1 MRTDLLI
8 GGEWIPSPRRQPV
21 LDKYTG
27 ATIVDFSV
35 ADREHVS
42 AAVAAAQ
49 KAFDQGPP
57 VPYARYEILSRAA
70 ALLEA
75 RREQFADTIVRE
87 AGFTKSDAANECRRA
102 VETLRVSA
110 EEAKRIKGEMIPIS
124 GAPGQ
129 ERRLAF
135 TLRVPLGVVC
145 AITPFNSPL
154 NTVIHKVAPG
164 FAAGN
169 AVVLKPSSYT
179 PLSSSLLCEVLVD
192 AGVPP
197 GFINLVHGP
206 GGSLGEWLLAEPAVK
221 FFTFTGSTAV
231 GRWIQGA
238 AGLRRTQMECGS
250 IASTIVCADADI
262 ERALPRL
269 LAAAFRKAGQVCTS
283 IQRLYVERTV
293 FDRFAA
299 RFVAAVE
306 KDVRLGDPA
315 ADGTFVGP
323 LIDPH
328 EADRIASWISEA
340 RDLGASVLTGG
351 QREGYA
357 LVRPAVLTD
366 VNDQMSV
373 FSREAFGPLVCL
385 VPFDKFEDAIRSIN
399 ATPYGLAAG
408 IFTNDLG
415 RAFYAAQRL
424 DVGGIHINETSSSR
438 VDLMPY
444 GGMKDSGFGREGP
457 LYAIKE
463 MTEEKVITISL

>member
-8 GGEWIPSPRRQPV
+8 GGEWISTPKRAPV
-21 LDKYTG
+21 LDKYSG
-27 ATIVDFSV
+27 ATIVEFSV
-35 ADREHVS
+35 AAREHVV

-49 KAFDQGPP
+49 KAFEQGPP
-57 VPYARYEILSRAA
+57 VPYARYEILSRGAD
-70 ALLEA
+70 LLVA
-75 RREQFADTIVRE
+75 RRGQFVDAMVRE
-87 AGFTKSDAANECRRA
+87 TGFTKSDAANECRRA
-102 VETLRVSA
+102 EETLRLSA
-110 EEAKRIKGEMIPIS
+110 EEAKRITGEMVPIS

-154 NTVIHKVAPG
+154 NTVMHKVAPAL
-164 FAAGN
+164 AAGN
-169 AVVLKPSSYT
+169 AVVLKPAGYT
-179 PLSSSLLCEVLVD
+179 PLCSALLCELLVE

-197 GFINLVHGP
+197 GFINLVNGP

-231 GRWIQGA
+231 GRWIQAA

-250 IASTIVCADADI
+250 IACTIICADADI

-269 LAAAFRKAGQVCTS
+269 LAATFRKAGQVCTS
-283 IQRLYVERTV
+283 IQRLYVENAII
-293 FDRFAA
+293 DRFTA

-306 KDVRLGDPA
+306 KDARLGDPA

-323 LIDPH
+323 LIDPR
-328 EADRIASWISEA
+328 EADRVAEWISEA
-340 RDLGASVLTGG
+340 RDLGASILTGG

-357 LVRPAVLTD
+357 LVRPTVLTGVSD
-366 VNDQMSV
+366 KMRV
-373 FSREAFGPLVCL
+373 FSSEAFGPLVCL
-385 VPFDKFEDAIRSIN
+385 VPFDKFEDAIRDIN
-399 ATPYGLAAG
+399 ATPYGLATG
-408 IFTNDLG
+408 VFTNDLA
-415 RAFYAAQRL
+415 RAFQAAQRL
-424 DVGGIHINETSSSR
+424 DVGGIHINETASSR

-457 LYAIKE
+457 RYAIRE
-463 MTEEKVITISL
+463 MTEEKIITFSL